1 MPTFD
6 LDLKTAQSTV
16 SVSLCFAFQDKI
28 ISRISA
34 NLLCDSVA
42 FKAKPNAAQATTI
55 MSPWIFVV
63 VVSQS
68 SAKMRGNYV
77 SSLLWLTAFD
87 FNEKTRMY
95 EIQTERR
102 ISNTSAKFAKSIQV
116 APACP
121 WSIKTDWEQNCLFQQ
136 EKSQVFVFIW
146 MSTKLRGGDYHYCT
160 GGGGRV
166 KTARE
171 SNVCMCKRDIKRA
184 LPGDLK
190 VPMFPHFWEFVI
202 YSCWSHIK
210 QDQRLLP
217 DIFWTY
223 WGNSNDYQRIL
234 PTNDDIETILR
245 ESEYKKK

>member
-1 MPTFD
+1 
-6 LDLKTAQSTV
+6 
-16 SVSLCFAFQDKI
+16 
-28 ISRISA
+28 
-34 NLLCDSVA
+34 
-42 FKAKPNAAQATTI
+42 
-55 MSPWIFVV
+55 
-63 VVSQS
+63 
-68 SAKMRGNYV
+68 
-77 SSLLWLTAFD
+77 
-87 FNEKTRMY
+87 MY
-95 EIQTERR
+95 EIQTELR

-160 GGGGRV
+160 GGGRV

-171 SNVCMCKRDIKRA
+171 STVCMCKRDIKRA

-245 ESEYKKK
+245 ESEYKKKKKNEHRADCAQRDTIKWFSRLFIVPLFTSEQLLGSVRWDISVSYRYGLYWVGDSAVPWCPVKVLLLLISSLQAHTLQYLWAKGW